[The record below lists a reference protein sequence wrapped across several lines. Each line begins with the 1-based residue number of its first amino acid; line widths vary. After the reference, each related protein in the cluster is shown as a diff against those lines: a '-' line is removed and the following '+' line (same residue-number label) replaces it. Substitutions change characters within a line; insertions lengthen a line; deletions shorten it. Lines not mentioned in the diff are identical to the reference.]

1 MTGTIDESPAP
12 AGPGDSGAP
21 EGSKERILTA
31 TATLV
36 RERGLDGTTIA
47 AVCKRSGLPVSSI
60 YWHFEDKDALFAEV
74 LYTSYTKW
82 LAAAPL
88 GGDDSGKRDLGRV
101 LEGAIRSLQ
110 GMPDFLVVGMQLLL
124 ERRDQYE
131 RARVLFSEIRAQ
143 IAGMITAWLLEA
155 LRPHPDPLLA
165 QDLSRLVVAFS
176 DGALIAAQ
184 VDDDFDVEEYV
195 RLFLGTFLRA
205 ARRHGERADR

>member
-1 MTGTIDESPAP
+1 MTPSAAAQAKD
-12 AGPGDSGAP
+12 GAAQ
-21 EGSKERILTA
+21 EGSKDRILSA
-31 TATLV
+31 TAALV

-47 AVCKRSGLPVSSI
+47 AVCARSGLPVSSI

-74 LYTSYTKW
+74 LHTSYTSW

-88 GGDDSGKRDLGRV
+88 GEGAAGSRDLAEV
-101 LEGAIRSLQ
+101 LESAIRSLQ

-176 DGALIAAQ
+176 DGALVAAQ
-184 VDDDFDVEEYV
+184 VDEGFDVEVYV
-195 RLFLGTFLRA
+195 QLFLGTFVRA
-205 ARRHGERADR
+205 ARRHSERR

>member
-1 MTGTIDESPAP
+1 MTPPAAAAP
-12 AGPGDSGAP
+12 GKAGAAQ
-21 EGSKERILTA
+21 EGSKDRILSA
-31 TATLV
+31 TAALV

-47 AVCKRSGLPVSSI
+47 AVCARSGLPVSSI

-74 LYTSYTKW
+74 LHTSYTSW

-88 GGDDSGKRDLGRV
+88 GEGAAGSRDLAEV
-101 LEGAIRSLQ
+101 LESAIRSLQ

-176 DGALIAAQ
+176 DGALVAAQ
-184 VDDDFDVEEYV
+184 VDEGFDVEVYV
-195 RLFLGTFLRA
+195 QLFLGTFVRA
-205 ARRHGERADR
+205 ARRHSERRS

>member
-1 MTGTIDESPAP
+1 MTRTADEATTAGEGTQQ
-12 AGPGDSGAP
+12 
-21 EGSKERILTA
+21 EGSKDRILA
-31 TATLV
+31 AAAALV

-47 AVCKRSGLPVSSI
+47 AVCERSGLPVSSI

-74 LYTSYTKW
+74 LHTSYTRW

-88 GGDDSGKRDLGRV
+88 GDGASGDRDLGQV

-143 IAGMITAWLLEA
+143 IAGMVTAWLLEA

-184 VDDDFDVEEYV
+184 VDDGFDVEDYV

-205 ARRHGERADR
+205 AQRHSDRA